1 MLDKKVLIITITGGE
16 NYGNKLQN
24 YAMQE
29 ILKKE
34 FTNIETLNNVTNVGN
49 IKHSYN
55 NVSIKKKLTIRYVIK
70 RIYLHFNYK
79 YNIKNTGDGVFNM
92 IKNIIFKNK
101 IEKIISKRKQSFQ
114 LFCDHNIRFTNYK
127 VDFLESK
134 KISLNNYDYFVIGSD
149 QVWNPN
155 YLRTSSIDFAAF
167 KRNGIAVALAA
178 SFGISEIST
187 ETANQIKPWID
198 RISYLSVR
206 EEAGKKI
213 LNQISN
219 KEVDILCDPTMALD
233 ICEWKKIEKRPKKSI
248 EKKYILTYFLGNKT
262 REYTK
267 FTKNLAKKNQCE
279 IINLWDINSPNFY
292 DIGPDE
298 FLWLIDNSEYVLT
311 DSFHAVVFSIIF
323 KKKFIV
329 FRRVEDGK
337 SMNSRIETLLNKF
350 NLYERMYDGKNW
362 DDKEIVYDENI
373 LNFEKNKFLNA
384 VKQIKNL

>member
-1 MLDKKVLIITITGGE
+1 MC
-16 NYGNKLQN
+16 N
-24 YAMQE
+24 
-29 ILKKE
+29 
-34 FTNIETLNNVTNVGN
+34 
-49 IKHSYN
+49 
-55 NVSIKKKLTIRYVIK
+55 
-70 RIYLHFNYK
+70 
-79 YNIKNTGDGVFNM
+79 
-92 IKNIIFKNK
+92 
-101 IEKIISKRKQSFQ
+101 
-114 LFCDHNIRFTNYK
+114 NIRFTNYK
-127 VDFLESK
+127 VDSLESK
-134 KISLNNYDYFVIGSD
+134 KISLTNYDYFIIGSD

-219 KEVDILCDPTMALD
+219 KDVDILCDPTMALD
-233 ICEWKKIEKRPKKSI
+233 VCEWKKLENRPQKNI
-248 EKKYILTYFLGNKT
+248 VKKYILTYFLGNKT

-267 FTKNLAKKNQCE
+267 FIKKIAKNNQCE
-279 IINLWDINSPNFY
+279 IINLWDINSPDFY

-329 FRRVEDGK
+329 FKRVEDGK
-337 SMNSRIETLLNKF
+337 TMNSRIETLLNKF

-362 DDKEIVYDENI
+362 VDREIIFDENI
-373 LNFEKNKFLNA
+373 LNFEKNKFLKA